1 MIISQTPLRVSFC
14 GGGTD
19 LRAYYQHA
27 PGAVTSTAINKHV
40 YVTVNKA
47 FEDII
52 RVAYSRTE
60 IVKDV
65 DEIQHE
71 LVREA
76 LKIVGIRTGVEITT
90 MADVPGKGTGLGS
103 SSTVTVGLLNAL
115 YAFRGQHKSAETLA
129 REACRIEIELVGEP
143 IGKQDQYIAAYG
155 GFQHITFNPD
165 ETVFVEPVIS
175 KKGVKEE
182 LQNNLLMFFTGLTRP
197 ANTVL
202 SEQKKNTSSR
212 METLDRM
219 KKFALDAR
227 DSVRAGDIDGIGR
240 LLHENWELKKK
251 LAGSISSPEINSMY
265 DKAKEA
271 GAIGGKLLG
280 AGGGG
285 FLLFYARPEKHKNI
299 RKALSSLR
307 EMEFRFEPQGSR
319 IIFVGD

>member
-103 SSTVTVGLLNAL
+103 SSSVTVGLLNAL

>member
-103 SSTVTVGLLNAL
+103 SSSVTVGLLNAL

-307 EMEFRFEPQGSR
+307 EMEFSFEPQGSR

>member
-52 RVAYSRTE
+52 RVAYSKTE
-60 IVKDV
+60 IVKDASEV
-65 DEIQHE
+65 RHD

-103 SSTVTVGLLNAL
+103 SSSVTVGLLNAL

>member
-1 MIISQTPLRVSFC
+1 M
-14 GGGTD
+14 
-19 LRAYYQHA
+19 
-27 PGAVTSTAINKHV
+27 
-40 YVTVNKA
+40 
-47 FEDII
+47 
-52 RVAYSRTE
+52 
-60 IVKDV
+60 
-65 DEIQHE
+65 
-71 LVREA
+71 
-76 LKIVGIRTGVEITT
+76 
-90 MADVPGKGTGLGS
+90 
-103 SSTVTVGLLNAL
+103 
-115 YAFRGQHKSAETLA
+115 A